1 MVLHCAAPVSEP
13 SPLVVD
19 TGVRPPSSTH
29 SSVGALS
36 PLISTTITQ
45 PTPHRTPSQPPTTA
59 QPSTTSHQDAF
70 VVTPS
75 PMPLAPVGSGVELA
89 ENPMV
94 AAQSPGFN
102 QFPSGGS
109 NLPVWMAAGDDGL
122 EVVPGSLGAAFGNGL
137 FSSSTST
144 GG

>member
-1 MVLHCAAPVSEP
+1 
-13 SPLVVD
+13 
-19 TGVRPPSSTH
+19 
-29 SSVGALS
+29 
-36 PLISTTITQ
+36 
-45 PTPHRTPSQPPTTA
+45 
-59 QPSTTSHQDAF
+59 
-70 VVTPS
+70 
-75 PMPLAPVGSGVELA
+75 MPLAPVGSGVELA